1 MLYLGNNG
9 NLDPSVVPTV
19 VRGREML
26 PYFTVADSSKVG
38 VEPCSLNVVI
48 DRLTKDGKT
57 VLFPFTLEPEEEI
70 VGHTAITFRGQP
82 PDVEKVPEAVLC
94 VETRSRRAARWG
106 LTCMGF
112 FSGNGGRAQ
121 AFLEDEAD
129 IAVVLKNYNPTPVTV
144 HNPKKKPFSPIQL
157 LLLRDELLANV
168 QNNGVH
174 LKYNGEDVTE
184 ERRIAIGNMTGYVVH
199 LGNEA
204 LYFEGKEKPILIG
217 EKMHHYIKIS
227 PGKLSQVDPP
237 FWLGITAEEVIT
249 NGQPVYML
257 PFHCLD
263 VLGREDELLSRESI
277 ARLFYETF
285 NGTTAMPVTA
295 NAGVHNPGCNGKIIF
310 ENICRGRDL
319 ERYLEKGKPFGIVVP
334 IPFCDG
340 IPDNTTYRTQRRQRG
355 ITLD

>member
-9 NLDPSVVPTV
+9 NPNPDYVPTV

-26 PYFTVADSSKVG
+26 PYFDVADSSKVEI
-38 VEPCSLNVVI
+38 EPCSLNVVV
-48 DRLTKDGKT
+48 DRLTRDGRA
-57 VLFPFTLEPEEEI
+57 VSFPVTLEPGEEI
-70 VGHTAITFRGQP
+70 VGHTSITFRGQP
-82 PDVEKVPEAVLC
+82 PDVETVPKAVLC

-106 LTCMGF
+106 VTCMGF
-112 FSGNGGRAQ
+112 YKNGETQ

-129 IAVVLKNYNPTPVTV
+129 ISIVLKNYNPTPVTV
-144 HNPKKKPFSPIQL
+144 HSPQKKPFSPVQL
-157 LLLRDELLANV
+157 LLLRDEPLADV
-168 QNNGVH
+168 QSNGVH
-174 LKYNGEDVTE
+174 LKYNGKDVTE
-184 ERRIAIGNMTGYVVH
+184 ERRIKIGNMTGYVVH

-204 LYFEGKEKPILIG
+204 VYFERKRKPIVIG
-217 EKMHHYIKIS
+217 ESMHHYKQTS
-227 PGKLSQVDPP
+227 PRRLPQIDPP

-257 PFHCLD
+257 PFHYLD
-263 VLGREDELLSRESI
+263 ISGKEKDLLGRESI

-295 NAGVHNPGCNGKIIF
+295 NAGVHNPGCNGKIIL
-310 ENICRGRDL
+310 ENICKGTDL
-319 ERYLEKGKPFGIVVP
+319 ERYLKKDQPFGIVVP

-340 IPDNTTYRTQRRQRG
+340 IPDHTTYRTQRRQRG